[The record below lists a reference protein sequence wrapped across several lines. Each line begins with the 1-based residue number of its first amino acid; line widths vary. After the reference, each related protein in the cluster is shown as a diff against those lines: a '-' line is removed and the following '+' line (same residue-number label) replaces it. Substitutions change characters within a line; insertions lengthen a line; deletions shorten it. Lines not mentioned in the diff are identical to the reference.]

1 MALFA
6 VVVGSLLAVL
16 PAAGAAAAAL
26 ARTVVRPATVGTT
39 VMAQWHN
46 LNSGLC
52 LSTWNGNV
60 NDGTGV
66 IQSDCSVKSD
76 DQFWIITID
85 GTYNKIRNLKS
96 SDSGHDQCLG
106 VGGAS
111 TVEGWGLVTWNCN
124 DDLNNN
130 QLWKATRHGSSF
142 VLWNKNSGY
151 VVAVAGGSKQNAA
164 QVEQYH
170 WYGQPDAN
178 WWAEGI

>member
-1 MALFA
+1 MAFFA
-6 VVVGSLLAVL
+6 VVGSLLAVL
-16 PAAGAAAAAL
+16 PVAGTAAAAA
-26 ARTVVRPATVGTT
+26 ARTGVRPAAAGTV
-39 VMAQWHN
+39 VIAQWHN

-66 IQSDCSVKSD
+66 IQSDCSVASD
-76 DQFWIITID
+76 DQFWFITID
-85 GTYNKIRNLKS
+85 GSYSQIVNLKS
-96 SDSGHDQCLG
+96 SDSGHSQCLG

-111 TVEGWGLVTWNCN
+111 TVEGWGLVTWDCT
-124 DDLNNN
+124 DDLNGN

-142 VLWNKNSGY
+142 VLWNLNSKY

-178 WWAEGI
+178 WWAEGV